1 MNKIKNLIENLL
13 HSTAIKNGIWM
24 YLLQFFNAVVPMM
37 TLPYLTRVLGAEVYG
52 VFTIALNLIMYL
64 QVVVEYGFNLSAT
77 RKAALRGRDGLD
89 QTFTAVLCARVI
101 LLALSGGFII
111 IYGVLHTD
119 NANAA
124 RALGILFLCLIG
136 SCVQVNW
143 IFQGLQEMRYISLV
157 NITARVISTVCVF
170 LFVKTPDDLLLYC
183 LLYSISPLLSGLI
196 GVILA
201 CRRYELKLMK
211 ISRREIIEELK
222 DGFYVFTTELSAK
235 VFGAIGVTFMGV
247 MVDWSLMDSAD
258 VGIFGSIQKLATVL
272 QLAWLPISQVLYP
285 ISGRRMKDGFLAGKI
300 FVYRVRRVVL
310 PLFAGAALFIALISK
325 WLVPFLFGAEYGA
338 RSYWAPPLL
347 LWLVLAINNGFLGA
361 HILLAGGY
369 DLEYSKCFQIG
380 VAITVLSN
388 LILIY
393 FFHGTGAAIAPVL
406 SEAALG
412 ILLYRQVNKIS
423 KISAEDV

>member
-1 MNKIKNLIENLL
+1 M
-13 HSTAIKNGIWM
+13 
-24 YLLQFFNAVVPMM
+24 
-37 TLPYLTRVLGAEVYG
+37 
-52 VFTIALNLIMYL
+52 
-64 QVVVEYGFNLSAT
+64 
-77 RKAALRGRDGLD
+77 
-89 QTFTAVLCARVI
+89 
-101 LLALSGGFII
+101 
-111 IYGVLHTD
+111 
-119 NANAA
+119 
-124 RALGILFLCLIG
+124 
-136 SCVQVNW
+136 
-143 IFQGLQEMRYISLV
+143 
-157 NITARVISTVCVF
+157 
-170 LFVKTPDDLLLYC
+170 
-183 LLYSISPLLSGLI
+183 
-196 GVILA
+196 
-201 CRRYELKLMK
+201 
-211 ISRREIIEELK
+211 
-222 DGFYVFTTELSAK
+222 FTTELSAK

-285 ISGRRMKDGFLAGKI
+285 ISGRRMKDGFLAGKN
-300 FVYRVRRVVL
+300 FVYRVRRIVL
-310 PLFAGAALFIALISK
+310 PLFAGAALLIAMISR

-423 KISAEDV
+423 KLSAEDV